1 MSYLFHIGIILQI
14 YVLLAW
20 SLNIQYGYTGLLSLA
35 QAAMFAVGA
44 YVAVILIADYQFSWI
59 GAILLALI
67 ANLGFA
73 ALIALLASRLHA
85 LYFAVATL
93 CVQVIAVSVILN
105 WQDVTGGALGISGIP
120 AFAIAGFT
128 FRTVASFFWL
138 GLAIIVLGVLFL
150 RVFKKTPV
158 YRMMLGVRDD
168 ELSVVSLGKNPLY
181 FKMVGMLISSVYATF
196 AGILYAGY
204 MRYLDPMPFTLD
216 ESISLLAMVLVGG
229 TGTITGPLLGA
240 AIYVLTPEL
249 LYIFELPV
257 TGASS
262 IRAMLFGLLLVII
275 MMVRPNGIMGSYTG
289 K

>member
-14 YVLLAW
+14 YMLLAL

-35 QAAMFAVGA
+35 QAAMFAVGS
-44 YVAVILIADYQFSWI
+44 YVAVILITAYQFSWMS
-59 GAILLALI
+59 AIMLALI

-73 ALIALLASRLHA
+73 TLIALLASRLHA

-93 CVQVIAVSVILN
+93 CVQVIAISVILN
-105 WQDVTGGALGISGIP
+105 WQEVTRGSLGISGIP
-120 AFAIAGFT
+120 VFSIAGFT
-128 FRTVASFFWL
+128 ISTVSTFFWL
-138 GLAIIVLGVLFL
+138 GLVIVVLGLLFL
-150 RVFKKTPV
+150 FLFKKTPV
-158 YRMMLGVRDD
+158 YRMLLGVRDD
-168 ELSVVSLGKNPLY
+168 ELSVTSLGKNPLY
-181 FKMVGMLISSVYATF
+181 FKWVGMLIASVYATF
-196 AGILYAGY
+196 AGVLYAGY

-229 TGTITGPLLGA
+229 TGTIAGPLLGA

-249 LYIFELPV
+249 LYMFDIPV
-257 TGASS
+257 SGASS
-262 IRAMLFGLLLVII
+262 LRAMLFGLLLVII

>member
-14 YVLLAW
+14 YMLLAL

-44 YVAVILIADYQFSWI
+44 YVSVILITDYQFSWTA
-59 GAILLALI
+59 AILLALM
-67 ANLGFA
+67 ANLGFV

-93 CVQVIAVSVILN
+93 CVQIIAVSIILN
-105 WQDVTGGALGISGIP
+105 WQDLTGGSLGISGIP
-120 AFAIAGFT
+120 AFAVAGFT
-128 FRTVASFFWL
+128 FNSASSFFWL
-138 GLAIIVLGVLFL
+138 GLVIILLGVLFL
-150 RVFKKTPV
+150 LVFKKTPV

-181 FKMVGMLISSVYATF
+181 FKMVGMLVSSVYATF
-196 AGILYAGY
+196 AGVLYAGY

-229 TGTITGPLLGA
+229 TGTIAGPLLGA

-249 LYIFELPV
+249 LYLFELPV
-257 TGASS
+257 SGASS